1 MFSYIK
7 RSQRFVSDNWQA
19 LKPFLMGSF
28 PATMN
33 LENTVV
39 ASTVLVKLA
48 IRSASGNG
56 VLAPI
61 LFDANLEAILS
72 PEFLQPGKGDCF
84 NKDFYR
90 FTTSALFL
98 PCEVCRFYYGVP
110 IDPWSDG
117 TCN

>member
-1 MFSYIK
+1 MEKKKYLIVIAAF
-7 RSQRFVSDNWQA
+7 
-19 LKPFLMGSF
+19 FLVISSII
-28 PATMN
+28 
-33 LENTVV
+33 TVRAV
-39 ASTVLVKLA
+39 HEHS
-48 IRSASGNG
+48 SSSM
-56 VLAPI
+56 